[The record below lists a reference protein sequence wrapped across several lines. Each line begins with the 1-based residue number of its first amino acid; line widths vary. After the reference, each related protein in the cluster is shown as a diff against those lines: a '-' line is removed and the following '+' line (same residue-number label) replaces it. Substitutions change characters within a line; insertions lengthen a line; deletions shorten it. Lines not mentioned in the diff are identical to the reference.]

1 MNRPSDPPSLPV
13 LAGKLG
19 GLSLGRQVATLAVWP
34 LLENMLTFLVGV
46 CDVLVSSRMAEG
58 ARKVAIL
65 DAMGLG
71 SYVGWFFNI
80 LQGAVAVGVMALV
93 SRATGARD
101 TDLARRGMGQ
111 GAWLGLAAG
120 IGSLV
125 LLLAGKGL
133 LVSMMGLSS
142 EAQVLAHDYLFALA
156 WSGPFSGAMMA
167 MNAALR
173 GSGDTRTP
181 FLSMVVV
188 NVVNVSLSILF
199 VYGPEPWG
207 GHGVAGIAWGTV
219 CGWVAGAFTVALA
232 MVRRENIKDAA
243 VLRWTRSAIAWHKQT
258 MMRIVRVGVPQSM
271 EVAGMW
277 SIHFFGIQTIS
288 NLAQEGSLGAHMI
301 AIKVESMSFM
311 PGFAIATA
319 AAALTGQYLGAG
331 SKEMA
336 VRAVR
341 FCWKLNVVVM
351 CLLGLCFVVFRE
363 ELVHL
368 LAGDSE
374 QHLRMAAPLLF
385 VCAFAQPAFATCI
398 LLKTTMRGA
407 GATPLVMKWAFSI
420 MIFFR
425 IGVLWTLREFTSLT
439 LVGVWTVFA
448 VDLCVQSL
456 VFSWLH
462 FRGKWLEAKV

>member
-1 MNRPSDPPSLPV
+1 MSRSSDSPPLPV

-19 GLSLGRQVATLAVWP
+19 GLSLGRQVAALAMWP

-93 SRATGARD
+93 SRATGAKD
-101 TDLARRGMGQ
+101 AELARRGLGQ

-120 IGSLV
+120 MGSLV
-125 LLLAGKGL
+125 LLQAGKGL
-133 LVSMMGLSS
+133 LVGMMGLSS
-142 EAQVLAHDYLFALA
+142 EAQVLAHEFLFALA

-181 FLSMVVV
+181 FLSMLVV
-188 NVVNVSLSILF
+188 NVVNVGLSILF

-219 CGWVAGAFTVALA
+219 CGWAAGALTVALKL
-232 MVRRENIKDAA
+232 VRGKSIEDSAA
-243 VLRWTRSAIAWHKQT
+243 LRWTRSAIAWHRQT
-258 MMRIVRVGVPQSM
+258 MMRIIRVGIPLSM

-277 SIHFFGIQTIS
+277 SIHCFGIQTIS
-288 NLAQEGSLGAHMI
+288 NLPQQGSLGAHMI
-301 AIKVESMSFM
+301 AIKLESMSFM
-311 PGFAIATA
+311 PGFAVATA

-331 SKEMA
+331 SKAMA
-336 VRAVR
+336 VRTVR
-341 FCWKLNVVVM
+341 FCWKVNV
-351 CLLGLCFVVFRE
+351 CLMSVLGLCFVIFRE

-374 QHLRMAAPLLF
+374 QHLRMAAPLLL

-407 GATPLVMKWAFSI
+407 GATSLVMKWAFSI

-425 IGVLWTLREFTSLT
+425 IGVLWMLREYFSVT

-448 VDLCVQSL
+448 IDLTVQAC

>member
-1 MNRPSDPPSLPV
+1 MSRSSDSPSLPV

-58 ARKVAIL
+58 AKKVAIL

-80 LQGAVAVGVMALV
+80 LQGAVAIGVMALV

-101 TDLARRGMGQ
+101 TELARRGMGQ
-111 GAWLGLAAG
+111 GAWLGLVAG

-125 LLLAGKGL
+125 LLLAGKGV
-133 LVSMMGLSS
+133 LVGMMGLSP
-142 EAQVLAHDYLFALA
+142 EAQVLAHEYLFALA

-188 NVVNVSLSILF
+188 NVVNISLSILF

-219 CGWVAGAFTVALA
+219 CGWVAGAFTVAMA
-232 MVRRENIKDAA
+232 MIRRDSMKDAA

-277 SIHFFGIQTIS
+277 SIHYFGIQTIS

-341 FCWKLNVVVM
+341 FCWKLNVAVM
-351 CLLGLCFVVFRE
+351 CLLGLCFVIFRE
-363 ELVHL
+363 HLVHL

-374 QHLRMAAPLLF
+374 QHLLMAAPLLL

-448 VDLCVQSL
+448 IDLTVQAC